1 MTTKVPATTAKPQH
15 YLRRLRKNIVTR
27 RGVYLMLIPVLVYY
41 IIFCY
46 YPMYGAQIAFRDFH
60 STRQGITG
68 AKWIGLKN
76 FEDFFSGVYAGRLIR
91 NTLLLNVLNLIFGF
105 PAPII
110 LALMLNELRSDKFK
124 KTVQTISYLPHF
136 ISLVVICGMIKDF
149 VSTDGIITTALSAMS
164 GQKLP
169 NLLTN
174 KDYYRAI
181 YVISDIWQGVGWGAI
196 IYIAALSGIDSQL
209 YEAASMDGAGKFRQ
223 MLHVTLPGIMPTVM
237 IMLIL
242 RIGNMM
248 SLGYEKTLLLYNEGI
263 YETADI
269 ISTYVYRAGLIGN
282 QKGLA
287 SAVDLMN
294 SAVNLVL
301 LFTANGLSRRLSGS
315 SLW

>member
-1 MTTKVPATTAKPQH
+1 MTSKAPVRTLQESYWKRLLKN
-15 YLRRLRKNIVTR
+15 LKSRRS
-27 RGVYLMLIPVLVYY
+27 VYLMLVPVIIYY
-41 IIFCY
+41 IIFNY
-46 YPMYGAQIAFRDFH
+46 LPMYGAQIAFRDFR

-68 AKWIGLKN
+68 AKWVGLEN
-76 FEDFFSGVYAGRLIR
+76 FYDFFNGVYAPRLIR
-91 NTLLLNVLNLIFGF
+91 NTLLINTLNLIFGF

-110 LALMLNELRSDKFK
+110 LALLLNELRSERFK

-136 ISLVVICGMIKDF
+136 ISLVVICGMLKDF
-149 VSTDGIITTALSAMS
+149 LATDGIITQMLSAIT
-164 GQKLP
+164 GTNLP

-181 YVISDIWQGVGWGAI
+181 YVLSDIWQGIGWGAI

-209 YEAASMDGAGKFRQ
+209 YEAASIDGAGKWKQ
-223 MLHVTLPGIMPTVM
+223 MLNVTLPGILPTIM
-237 IMLIL
+237 IMLIM

-269 ISTYVYRAGLIGN
+269 ISTYVYRAGLLGN

-287 SAVDLMN
+287 AAVDLMN
-294 SAVNLVL
+294 SAINLIL
-301 LFTANGLSRRLSGS
+301 LFTANTLSRKFSGS